1 VHLEVTPFLMP
12 FDEQIVNGHRPQ
24 EVKMPNLELCD
35 GTKDLEEH
43 LRAYKAQMYIQ
54 DMDNAAYYRY
64 FSATLKG

>member
-1 VHLEVTPFLMP
+1 
-12 FDEQIVNGHRPQ
+12 
-24 EVKMPNLELCD
+24 MPNLELCD